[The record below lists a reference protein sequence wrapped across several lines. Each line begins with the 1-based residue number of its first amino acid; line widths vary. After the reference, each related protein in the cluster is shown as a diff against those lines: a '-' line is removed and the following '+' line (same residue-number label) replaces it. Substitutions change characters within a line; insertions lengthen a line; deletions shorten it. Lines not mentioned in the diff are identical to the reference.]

1 MANLGGYSLE
11 ENTVFVQSLSL
22 DPVSIP
28 RHASFSAE
36 QKFGHGMHIYIT
48 PQHVCSWF
56 DQTWV

>member
-36 QKFGHGMHIYIT
+36 QKFGHGMHIYI
-48 PQHVCSWF
+48 
-56 DQTWV
+56 